1 MLDFILTKEN
11 YLMCRKMHMRYEFF
25 FRLAI
30 ELIGIALV
38 IVMTTIILK
47 VNRLPISV
55 YFMTMGGWIVFC
67 IFCNYKISKENMK
80 EIEKIIGVYD
90 NINVFGH
97 NTLSILENGLS
108 FYNSKYMR
116 IYPWDII
123 AKIKIINGN
132 LYIVIS
138 SIEYICVPN
147 GAYNEIKFKQF
158 IREIESKRRS
168 FIERNIL
175 RSII

>member
-11 YLMCRKMHMRYEFF
+11 YLLCRKMHMRYEFF
-25 FRLAI
+25 FRVAI

-38 IVMTTIILK
+38 IVMTTIVLK
-47 VNRLPISV
+47 ANKLPISI
-55 YFMTMGGWIVFC
+55 YFLTMGAWIVFC
-67 IFCNYKISKENMK
+67 IFCNYKINKENMK
-80 EIEKIIGVYD
+80 EIEKTISLYD
-90 NINVFGH
+90 DINVFGH

-108 FYNSKYMR
+108 FYNSKHMR
-116 IYPWDII
+116 VYPWDII

-147 GAYNEIKFKQF
+147 GAYNEAKFNEFIK
-158 IREIESKRRS
+158 EIEGKKLS